1 MISYKKSTT
10 FDERKQKANAMKN
23 AYPDRI
29 PVIVEM
35 NSSSSNYKKYINI
48 NYKNKYLVPLDL
60 TMSQLMVVIRKKI
73 NIDDKV
79 ALFFFVNNKL
89 IPNTTVLSS
98 IYDSDKESDGFLY
111 VEFTEENTFGL
122 N

>member
-10 FDERKQKANAMKN
+10 FDERKLKASAMKN

-35 NSSSSNYKKYINI
+35 NSSSSNYKKYINSQ
-48 NYKNKYLVPLDL
+48 YKNKYLVPLDL

-73 NIDDKV
+73 NIDDKI

-89 IPNTTVLSS
+89 IPNTTVLGS
-98 IYDSDKESDGFLY
+98 IYHSEKELDDFLY
-111 VEFTEENTFGL
+111 VEFTEENTFGD